1 MAIDLNKSHYN
12 SDGQKMRVVYPE
24 KEVPE
29 IYPQRAVYPQK
40 DNSEEIYPQREIYP
54 QKSIS
59 PNDNFGE
66 IYPQT
71 KNNMPAETP
80 APVNAPL
87 GEQNVSKKT
96 SALIIGGT
104 LVLIVGAVCTIF
116 GMILNESGKP
126 HDPDHIY
133 KVPGASCTGDA
144 PADSI
149 KTVIIELDK
158 TDITLCADD
167 ENYSGNI
174 EWELLFEGGAA
185 PMWDAKDGVLYIY
198 ADTSEEKN
206 MLEENRKAEISLPY
220 DFAGDITIKSKNG
233 KVSVSDLN
241 KGNLTV
247 ESVGSDVEIADSEF
261 SLADIDL
268 EGSNGNNT
276 VDIEYCAGDDLE
288 IRSIGANC
296 RLDFCA
302 AKTLTL
308 HTDKHTSITNAFISE
323 ETDVNAYE
331 GFIQDNVFNGYTS
344 FGISQ
349 TASVEYC
356 EFNGSTFIDSLNKDV
371 SLDAVSVEEAYLR
384 AERGNI
390 NARLCDSKDK
400 FTIVNDDGTFVF
412 PEANA
417 EGSGNYTLTAETDG
431 GDIDIAYDYSDS
443 RTETNTDEAV
453 KFAERYGFS
462 REESENTEQ

>member
-29 IYPQRAVYPQK
+29 IYPQRAVYPKK

-54 QKSIS
+54 QKKIS
-59 PNDNFGE
+59 LNDNFGE

-71 KNNMPAETP
+71 KPNMPVK
-80 APVNAPL
+80 API
-87 GEQNVSKKT
+87 GEQNVGKKT
-96 SALIIGGT
+96 SALRIGGA
-104 LVLIVGAVCTIF
+104 VALIVGAVCTIF
-116 GMILNESGKP
+116 GMILNESGKS
-126 HDPDHIY
+126 HDPDLSY
-133 KVPGASCTGDA
+133 KTTALFYTGDA
-144 PADSI
+144 PADSV
-149 KTVIIELDK
+149 KTIIIELDK

-174 EWELLFEGGAA
+174 EWELLFENGVS
-185 PMWDAKDGVLYIY
+185 PMWDASDGVLNIY

-247 ESVGSDVEIADSEF
+247 ESVGSDVEIAGSEF

-268 EGSNGNNT
+268 ESSTGNNT

-296 RLDFCA
+296 RFDFCA

-308 HTDKHTSITNAFISE
+308 HTDKRTSITNAFISE
-323 ETDVNAYE
+323 ETDINAYE

-344 FGISQ
+344 IGISQ
-349 TASVEYC
+349 AASVEYC

-400 FTIVNDDGTFVF
+400 FTIVNDDGTLIF
-412 PEANA
+412 PQS
-417 EGSGNYTLTAETDG
+417 EGSGKYTLTMETDG
-431 GDIDIAYDYSDS
+431 GDIDITYDYSDS

-462 REESENTEQ
+462 REISENTEQ